1 MDRTQ
6 KTSRLRHYKFV
17 SLSRQVWKQRLVF
30 FTGAVLIG
38 LAAVAFAKLADKAQ
52 ALYYLLLNEWPWL
65 PFMMTPLGFVALAYV
80 TRRWF
85 PAAVG
90 SGIPQVIA
98 ARKSSDDAHRQSLLG
113 LRTTAA
119 KIIMTTL
126 ALVVGASVGREGPTV
141 QVGASVMFAV
151 ASFAGIGRHNGLV
164 LAGSAAGIAAAF
176 NAPIAGI
183 LFAIEELA
191 KAYAGRIND
200 IVIGSVVIAGAVSWL
215 LLGNYAYFGEIS
227 AQMIDTADWAAVP
240 ICAGLGG
247 IMGGL
252 FSLSLIT
259 IMRKPPLYIAALRRQ
274 PAVFAALCGLVVA
287 LLSVATAGY
296 ASGNGY
302 GETRAGLV
310 FGEHIPFWYG
320 PAKLL
325 TTMLSSASGIPG
337 GLFSPSLAVGSGLG
351 SMLTPVLHLRRP
363 ADTHAADDGRLLRGG
378 RAGATD
384 GRRDCD
390 GNDQRQKH
398 GHSADGDGAPC
409 RRRFAAH
416 QSRTALSCLGAW
428 ISGVGRSPTSGGE
441 IENCI
446 GRLFATSAS
455 LPTRTGSHHHR
466 GSFLPRKQIL
476 RRRLVTAVGPI
487 AIIRLDSHCGPLR
500 TKNPAWNRSKQ
511 DDTSPNVRWE
521 WD

>member
-1 MDRTQ
+1 MDRTR

-17 SLSRQVWKQRLVF
+17 SLSRRVWKQRLVF

-38 LAAVAFAKLADKAQ
+38 LAAVAFAELADKAQ
-52 ALYYLLLNEWPWL
+52 AFYYLLLSEWPWL

-98 ARKSSDDAHRQSLLG
+98 ARKSSDDAHRRSLLG

-191 KAYAGRIND
+191 KTYAGRIND

-259 IMRKPPLYIAALRRQ
+259 ILRKPPLYIAALRRQ

-310 FGEHIPFWYG
+310 FGVQIPFWYG
-320 PAKLL
+320 PAKFL

-351 SMLTPVLHLRRP
+351 SMLTPVFTFIDPRTLM
-363 ADTHAADDGRLLRGG
+363 LLMTVGY
-378 RAGATD
+378 
-384 GRRDCD
+384 
-390 GNDQRQKH
+390 
-398 GHSADGDGAPC
+398 
-409 RRRFAAH
+409 FAAVV
-416 QSRTALSCLGAW
+416 QAPLTAVVIVMEMTSDRNMVIPLMATALLAAG
-428 ISGVGRSPTSGGE
+428 IS
-441 IENCI
+441 
-446 GRLFATSAS
+446 RLINREPLYHALARGFLASDVHQHQAATS
-455 LPTRTGSHHHR
+455 
-466 GSFLPRKQIL
+466 K
-476 RRRLVTAVGPI
+476 I
-487 AIIRLDSHCGPLR
+487 A
-500 TKNPAWNRSKQ
+500 
-511 DDTSPNVRWE
+511 
-521 WD
+521 